1 MTTESQKK
9 SPWYL
14 WPFEVI
20 WNLVTWIL
28 SFTGRLIAAV
38 LGLILMILGA
48 VLTVTIIAAPIGL
61 PLALLGLLLM
71 VRSIF

>member
-1 MTTESQKK
+1 MTTDSRKK
-9 SPWYL
+9 TPWYL
-14 WPFEVI
+14 WPFEAL

-48 VLTVTIIAAPIGL
+48 VLTVTVIGAPIGL

-71 VRSIF
+71 IRSIF